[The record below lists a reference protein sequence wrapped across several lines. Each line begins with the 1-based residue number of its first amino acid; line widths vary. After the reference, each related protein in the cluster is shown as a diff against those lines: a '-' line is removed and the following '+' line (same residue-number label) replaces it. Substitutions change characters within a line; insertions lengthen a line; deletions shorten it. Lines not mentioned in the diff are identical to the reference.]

1 MSLKEK
7 ENSGTKRWPCGDRG
21 ETGVT
26 TKTKERLK
34 PPETG
39 RDTERCLSLEG
50 AWPCEHLDLGLLA
63 SRIMEEYSS
72 VVLNHQVCSN

>member
-1 MSLKEK
+1 MAQRD
-7 ENSGTKRWPCGDRG
+7 GHV
-21 ETGVT
+21 ETEGRLELLP
-26 TKTKERLK
+26 KTKERLK

-39 RDTERCLSLEG
+39 RDTERCISLEG
-50 AWPCEHLDLGLLA
+50 AWSCEHLDLGLLA

>member
-1 MSLKEK
+1 MAQRD
-7 ENSGTKRWPCGDRG
+7 GHV
-21 ETGVT
+21 ETEGRLELLP
-26 TKTKERLK
+26 KAKERLK
-34 PPETG
+34 PPEAE
-39 RDTERCLSLEG
+39 RDTERCRSLEG